1 MPTLPPPPP
10 PPPPGQRRPTPLHQA
25 RRTAESFGADAH
37 RYDRARPSYP
47 DALVTR
53 VVGDRPGPD
62 VLDVGCGTG
71 IAARQFQAAGC
82 SVLGVEPDARMA
94 DFARVRGLPVE
105 VATFETW
112 EPAGRAFDAVIAA
125 QSWHWVDPAV
135 GALKAARVLR
145 PNGRL
150 AIFGH
155 VFEPPPEVA
164 EPLAAA
170 LRRVAPD
177 SPFSDQPAR
186 RPLETYQAGYAQ
198 IADGIRETGRFD
210 DPEQWRFDWQRSYPR
225 DQWLELL
232 PTTGGLTRLRPDQ
245 LAEILGAVGHAIDA
259 LGGRFTM
266 HYTTLATTA
275 VRAVTHR

>member
-1 MPTLPPPPP
+1 MPTLSPREQPE
-10 PPPPGQRRPTPLHQA
+10 PTPPHRA
-25 RRTAESFGADAH
+25 RQTAESFGADAQ

-47 DALVTR
+47 GDLVTR
-53 VVGDRPGPD
+53 VVAGSPGPD

-71 IAARQFQAAGC
+71 IAARQFRAAGC
-82 SVLGVEPDARMA
+82 TVLGVEPDARMA
-94 DFARVRGLPVE
+94 DFTRACGLPVE
-105 VATFETW
+105 VATFEAW
-112 EPAGRAFDAVIAA
+112 EPAGRAFDTVIAA

-150 AIFGH
+150 AVFGH

-164 EPLAAA
+164 EPFAAA
-170 LRRVAPD
+170 HRRVAPE
-177 SPFSDQPAR
+177 SPFSGQPAR
-186 RPLETYQAGYAQ
+186 RPLETYQAGYAK
-198 IADGIRETGRFD
+198 IADRIRETGRFD
-210 DPEQWRFDWQRSYPR
+210 DPEQWRFDWQRSYTR

-232 PTTGGLTRLRPDQ
+232 PTTGGLTRLLRGQ
-245 LAEILGAVGHAIDA
+245 LAEILGAVGRAIDA

-275 VRAVTHR
+275 VRAGTSH